1 MTEHQ
6 QNSIETIVNTVSDL
20 IKSIEDPVEKGI
32 LTERIIWE
40 VINWGLDNFYEQI
53 GMLEKIKIDYWH
65 TYNDVMS
72 EEEDDEDE

>member
-32 LTERIIWE
+32 WTERIIWE